1 MLFFYEEEMQNKAE
15 VNLKNKAKQKTN
27 KMNSLVKFELVIL
40 GGIPLF
46 LSFCLQQEKHNIYIF
61 HEKGIKG
68 LSLKKQNR
76 LFLKY
81 HDVLSW
87 GTCCRLH
94 QLFGLCVPHLKATA
108 EAFFGQEWLWAPH
121 SFPSQMT

>member
-1 MLFFYEEEMQNKAE
+1 MSQHIRIQCSENSTNKEIVWFSLCQAAQKQLSILHSYMKQKNRILILLYNSSYKNKIDLMLFFYEEEMQNKAE

-61 HEKGIKG
+61 HEKGI
-68 LSLKKQNR
+68 N
-76 LFLKY
+76 
-81 HDVLSW
+81 
-87 GTCCRLH
+87 
-94 QLFGLCVPHLKATA
+94 
-108 EAFFGQEWLWAPH
+108 
-121 SFPSQMT
+121 